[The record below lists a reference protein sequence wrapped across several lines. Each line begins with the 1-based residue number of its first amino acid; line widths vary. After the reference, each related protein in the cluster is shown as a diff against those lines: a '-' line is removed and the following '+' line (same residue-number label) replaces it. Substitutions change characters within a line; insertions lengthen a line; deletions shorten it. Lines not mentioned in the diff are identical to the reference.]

1 MKGEQELNMTL
12 DRIDA
17 TPGANGLREATPAEL
32 SSVAG
37 GFRFAL
43 PLIVARIAQILSA
56 GTAPYRP
63 TDPS

>member
-1 MKGEQELNMTL
+1 MTL

-17 TPGANGLREATPAEL
+17 TPSAHGLREATPAEL
-32 SSVAG
+32 TSVGG

-43 PLIVARIAQILSA
+43 PLIVARIAQLLSA

-63 TDPS
+63 IDAS